1 MKQYLVKKDVNK
13 PNAENNWI
21 VMNGYEFS
29 CFLQTKEGERRKKN
43 FATLDDGE
51 CHTRDIVVECDES
64 EAKRIERERQCAY
77 RRKKA
82 RYSIRILS
90 LNHPSPL
97 LGPSTFEEDVSGNLA
112 DVEQAALKNI
122 RKQLLFDAIKT
133 LSPLQQELLWEVF
146 LSPKPIS
153 LTEYAV
159 KNNIL
164 CSSACERKRRA
175 FATIKKFLEKHG
187 ITSEEFD

>member
-1 MKQYLVKKDVNK
+1 MEKKEHRKIGYWRIMYIDSSLLEVPRESYQK
-13 PNAENNWI
+13 PLNEKRVAQIVAE
-21 VMNGYEFS
+21 F
-29 CFLQTKEGERRKKN
+29 
-43 FATLDDGE
+43 
-51 CHTRDIVVECDES
+51 DENIANEPKVS
-64 EAKRIERERQCAY
+64 
-77 RRKKA
+77 
-82 RYSIRILS
+82 YSIRILS